1 MILDEIVRRTE
12 ARIGGLPE
20 FGETAEGSP
29 RRSLR
34 EAILSVQGKNAV
46 IAEIKFA
53 SPSAGPLRR
62 PAGVE
67 RIAREL
73 AAGGCI
79 ALSVLTE
86 PFFFRGDPE
95 HLRRARTAVPL
106 PVLRKDFV
114 IDERQLRETA
124 AMQADA
130 VLLIAGLLGDRLPR
144 FADLAFR
151 LGLEPLV
158 EVHTEEE
165 AERALETDAA
175 LIGINNRDLRTLE
188 IRLDTTRTL
197 SRIVHREG
205 RLVVSE
211 SGFRTPG
218 DLRRMKE
225 YCDAFLIG
233 SSIMASHKPG
243 ETLREFV
250 CA

>member
-1 MILDEIVRRTE
+1 MMLDEIVGRTE
-12 ARIGGLPE
+12 ARIAGLPD
-20 FGETAEGSP
+20 FGEIGHVSP
-29 RRSLR
+29 HRSLK
-34 EAILSVQGKNAV
+34 EAIFSMQRKMAV

-53 SPSAGPLRR
+53 SPSAGSLRQ
-62 PAGVE
+62 PADVE

-73 AAGGCI
+73 AASGCI

-86 PFFFRGDPE
+86 PFFFQGDPE
-95 HLRRARTAVPL
+95 HLRRARTAVPV
-106 PVLRKDFV
+106 PVLRKDFI

-124 AMQADA
+124 AMRADA
-130 VLLIAGLLGDRLPR
+130 VLLIAGLLGDRLPH
-144 FADLAFR
+144 FVDLAFR

-165 AERALETDAA
+165 ADRTLETATA

-188 IRLDTTRTL
+188 IRLETTRIL
-197 SRIVHREG
+197 SPRVRREG

-211 SGFRTPG
+211 SGFRTAG
-218 DLRRMKE
+218 DLRRMKP

-233 SSIMASHKPG
+233 SSIMASHSPG
-243 ETLREFV
+243 KTLREFV